1 MRIRITDVEQ
11 TCPEEYKDVSL
22 AYFGV
27 TVGDVF
33 DVVIR
38 SEYGFVITHCQEY
51 LFVSNSEC
59 EVLED

>member
-11 TCPEEYKDVSL
+11 TCPEEYQDVSL

-27 TVGDVF
+27 SVGDEF

-38 SEYGFVITHCQEY
+38 SEYGFVVNHCLEY
-51 LFVSNSEC
+51 LFVRNSEC